1 MTLAWP
7 GDERLGVKNEGS
19 LKVKTKLKLMFWW
32 KDIGS
37 EVISG
42 VGQGDILQVVS
53 SSEIEKEGRK
63 VDEGR
68 KEGLVEAQRD
78 KLYDSEE
85 NECGLA
91 EVLYRKNTLKAL
103 VIALTKLPYKSQ
115 NAQKSGHARWLTCY

>member
-1 MTLAWP
+1 
-7 GDERLGVKNEGS
+7 
-19 LKVKTKLKLMFWW
+19 MFWW

-78 KLYDSEE
+78 KL
-85 NECGLA
+85 
-91 EVLYRKNTLKAL
+91 
-103 VIALTKLPYKSQ
+103 
-115 NAQKSGHARWLTCY
+115 